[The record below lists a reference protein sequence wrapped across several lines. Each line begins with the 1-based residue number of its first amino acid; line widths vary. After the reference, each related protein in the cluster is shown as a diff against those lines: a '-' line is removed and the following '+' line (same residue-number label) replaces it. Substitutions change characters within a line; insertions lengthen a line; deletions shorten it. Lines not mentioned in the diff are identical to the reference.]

1 MLTRI
6 TCGAL
11 ALFFFL
17 PVFGQTDTIRA
28 QTADSIA
35 LRDTSRIDTSSP
47 VAINSIPDKIPVY
60 KLKPAVDIPVVAV
73 GAGWSLYAFTQIYSK
88 TPSTQE
94 EILELNVNDI
104 NSFDRRAVRPFDES
118 IDAASYIPF
127 FAVMPMPFVFL
138 TGKST
143 RKDFFKLTFLYL
155 EAMSITGFLY
165 TGSTYFTDRYRP
177 YAYSSESTMDQRT
190 RGGAKNSFYAG
201 HVALVATSTFF
212 GVKVYADYH
221 PESKIKWL
229 FYTLAGATT
238 ATVAAMR
245 YQAGQHFPSDLIVG
259 VVQGTLTG
267 FLVPHFHKNKIIKD
281 PNLSLVPYTNGKD
294 HMLSLVYKLR

>member
-6 TCGAL
+6 TCGAV
-11 ALFFFL
+11 ALIFSL
-17 PVFGQTDTIRA
+17 PVFGQTDTLA
-28 QTADSIA
+28 TAATDSIA
-35 LRDTSRIDTSSP
+35 LRDTSRINMISSATISNAP
-47 VAINSIPDKIPVY
+47 LKSPVY
-60 KLKPAVDIPVVAV
+60 KLKPAVDIPIVAV

-118 IDAASYIPF
+118 IDKASYIPF

-138 TGKST
+138 TGKNTS
-143 RKDFFKLTFLYL
+143 KDFFKLTFLYL

-165 TGSTYFTDRYRP
+165 TGTTYFNDRYRP

-212 GVKVYADYH
+212 GAKVYADYH
-221 PESKIKWL
+221 PDSKIKWL
-229 FYTLAGATT
+229 FYSLAGATT

-245 YQAGQHFPSDLIVG
+245 YQAGQHFPTDLIVG
-259 VVQGTLTG
+259 TVQGTLTG
-267 FLVPHFHKNKIIKD
+267 ILVPHFHKHKIIKD
-281 PNLSLVPYTNGKD
+281 PNLSLFPYTNGKD